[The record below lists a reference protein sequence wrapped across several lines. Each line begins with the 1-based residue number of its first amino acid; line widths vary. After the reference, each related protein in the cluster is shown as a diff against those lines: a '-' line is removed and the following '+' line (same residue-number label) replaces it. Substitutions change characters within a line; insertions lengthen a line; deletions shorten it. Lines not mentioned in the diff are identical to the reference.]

1 MSSRLTEKI
10 NLNFP
15 CHVSAHIISVLTLI
29 FGLDDMWVK
38 RHVVSKGWIAEKL
51 FDDIQR
57 IAPNELYRLL
67 CLVASKFNFGDLPL
81 GETGQYVHPAYELI
95 LRGERWSRA
104 SVELWGVGS
113 DFGARA

>member
-1 MSSRLTEKI
+1 
-10 NLNFP
+10 
-15 CHVSAHIISVLTLI
+15 
-29 FGLDDMWVK
+29 
-38 RHVVSKGWIAEKL
+38 
-51 FDDIQR
+51 
-57 IAPNELYRLL
+57 LL